1 LSKSERAN
9 RGFARPVIASAP
21 AAPAMRSEE
30 TLIEDPPEAWRGGAG
45 PRRAADIRT
54 YLMAE
59 RSARIDFEI
68 RSESVRAPVV
78 TPHRHEFFQIFA
90 NIAGHAPHLI
100 AGRRLACAPRSL
112 VFVLPYR
119 VHLAPYAPGQR
130 YQIINFAS
138 DFLRPGFKLSSLQ
151 MEEASIAQY
160 PELAPFLYEGD
171 VDFRF
176 DEQEFAHV
184 QALLERMTA
193 LQERRTLGTTDRM
206 RGALLELIGFAT
218 EKYAGQLQSLADR
231 RVVLQHHTDALKR
244 VLMFIDEHLSR
255 DIGLNDVAE
264 AAFLSP
270 SYLSQLLKK
279 QTGQAF
285 VQWLTA
291 RRMERA
297 RELLVHSGERISS
310 VAHLVGF
317 PDEAY
322 FTRRFRQRFGT
333 SPSAYR
339 QAAQA
344 GGAATPRPGR
354 SRARATPPP

>member
-1 LSKSERAN
+1 MSKFRQPSLTPEG
-9 RGFARPVIASAP
+9 GFVHGK
-21 AAPAMRSEE
+21 
-30 TLIEDPPEAWRGGAG
+30 TLTPGESSLAVDPPAAWRGGSAS
-45 PRRAADIRT
+45 RRTADIRT

-68 RSESVRAPVV
+68 RSESARAPVV

-138 DFLRPGFKLSSLQ
+138 DFLRPDLELSSLQ
-151 MEEASIAQY
+151 LEEASIAQY

-176 DEQEFAHV
+176 DEQEFEHV
-184 QALLERMTA
+184 QALLARMAA
-193 LQERRTLGTTDRM
+193 LQARRTLGTTDRI

-244 VLMFIDEHLSR
+244 VLKFIDEHLAQ

-297 RELLVHSGERISS
+297 REMLVHSGERVSRI
-310 VAHLVGF
+310 AHAVGF
-317 PDEAY
+317 ADEAY

-333 SPSAYR
+333 SPTACRRSA
-339 QAAQA
+339 QVSAADAPGPA
-344 GGAATPRPGR
+344 GSPA
-354 SRARATPPP
+354 ATPPP

>member
-1 LSKSERAN
+1 MPSEPSLVADPPAAWR
-9 RGFARPVIASAP
+9 SAP
-21 AAPAMRSEE
+21 RAREQAP
-30 TLIEDPPEAWRGGAG
+30 
-45 PRRAADIRT
+45 DIRT

-68 RSESVRAPVV
+68 RSESAREPVL
-78 TPHRHEFFQIFA
+78 TAHRHEFFQIFA
-90 NIAGHAPHLI
+90 NLAGEAPHLI

-119 VHLAPYAPGQR
+119 VHLAPIVPGQR

-138 DFLRPGFKLSSLQ
+138 NFLRPDFRLGSLE

-171 VDFRF
+171 IDFRF
-176 DEQEFAHV
+176 DEAEFAHV
-184 QALLERMTA
+184 RSLLDRMA
-193 LQERRTLGTTDRM
+193 ELQRRRTLGTTERI

-218 EKYAGQLQSLADR
+218 ERHAAELESLAER
-231 RVVLQHHTDALKR
+231 RVLLQRHTDALKR
-244 VLMFIDEHLSR
+244 VLKFIDEHLAE

-279 QTGQAF
+279 QTGLAF

-291 RRMERA
+291 RRMDRA
-297 RELLVHSGERISS
+297 RELLVHSAERIST

-317 PDEAY
+317 SDEAY

-333 SPSAYR
+333 SPSDYR
-339 QAAQA
+339 RTAQVPVA
-344 GGAATPRPGR
+344 VPEASGPIAQPPAP
-354 SRARATPPP
+354 AVLTPPP